1 MTRTQPLVT
10 REALQALAS
19 AAVFARD
26 YDFRVRDFSLG
37 ECTVEV
43 PFRPGLERPGGLV
56 GGPAFMAAAD
66 VAMWLAILTR
76 LGSDD
81 ASVTAAL
88 TTAFLGAARR
98 EGFTCTARV
107 LKLGRRLIH
116 GVAECVT
123 ADGRLLTYHTVTY
136 MRPEPAAS
144 RSDAP
149 APESSGVTA

>member
-1 MTRTQPLVT
+1 MSSPPVVT
-10 REALQALAS
+10 RAELQALAS
-19 AAVFARD
+19 GAVFARD
-26 YDFRVRDFSLG
+26 YDFRVSGFGNG

-43 PFRPGLERPGGLV
+43 PFQPGLERPGGLV

-76 LGSDD
+76 LGAGDG
-81 ASVTAAL
+81 SVTASL

-123 ADGRLLTYHTVTY
+123 ADGRLLTHHTVTY
-136 MRPEPAAS
+136 MRPEGGPSAAPT
-144 RSDAP
+144 AP
-149 APESSGVTA
+149 A